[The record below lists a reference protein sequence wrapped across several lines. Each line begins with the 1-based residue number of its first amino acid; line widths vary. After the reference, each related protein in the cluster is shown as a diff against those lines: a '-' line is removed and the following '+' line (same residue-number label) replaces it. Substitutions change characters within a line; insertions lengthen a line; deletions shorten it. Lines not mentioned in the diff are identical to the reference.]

1 MSLFRLGERHIRKD
15 TRRKAPMP
23 TLYVTTPSA
32 SCWHILRPNE
42 RQLVWCQANL
52 KGPTW
57 TRITLKMPAS
67 VCPVCLAVEAVSLTT
82 DLDRIP
88 ALAGVL

>member
-1 MSLFRLGERHIRKD
+1 
-15 TRRKAPMP
+15 MP

-67 VCPVCLAVEAVSLTT
+67 VCPVYQAAEAVSLTT